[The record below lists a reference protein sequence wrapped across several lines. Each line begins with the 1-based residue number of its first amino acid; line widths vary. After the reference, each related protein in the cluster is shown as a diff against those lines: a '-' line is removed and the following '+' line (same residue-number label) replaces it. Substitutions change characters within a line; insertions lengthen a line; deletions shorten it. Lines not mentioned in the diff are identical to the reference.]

1 MTGRIL
7 TAAVAAVFFLS
18 ACAALPATKRD
29 PRDPFERANRS
40 VYRFNTAADHA
51 IFRPAARLWK
61 AAAPRPV
68 RTGLG
73 NFIGNLEYPVTIA
86 NDLLQGKFTDGGH
99 DFTRLVV
106 NSVFGLGFFDPAT
119 RVGLERHDEDFGQ
132 TLGKWGVPAGAFLMV
147 PLFGPST
154 VRDAPARLVDEYSN
168 GRHYLQDSELRWGL
182 WTVDKLELRASLLDA
197 DAVLER
203 TFDPYAFVRNAWLQR
218 REFQVRDGDL
228 PVDAADTGA
237 DAPFN

>member
-1 MTGRIL
+1 M
-7 TAAVAAVFFLS
+7 AAVFFL
-18 ACAALPATKRD
+18 AGCAALPPTKRD
-29 PRDPFERANRS
+29 PRDPFERANRG
-40 VYRFNTAADHA
+40 VYRFNVAADHA
-51 IFRPAARLWK
+51 IFRPAARVWK
-61 AAAPRPV
+61 AATPRLV
-68 RTGLG
+68 RTGLA
-73 NFIGNLEYPVTIA
+73 NFIGNLEYPLTIA

-132 TLGKWGVPAGAFLMV
+132 TLGKWGVPAGPYLVV
-147 PLFGPST
+147 PLLGPSS
-154 VRDAPARLVDEYSN
+154 VRDAPAKLVDEYSS

-182 WTVDKLELRASLLDA
+182 WTVDKLELRANLLDA

-203 TFDPYAFVRNAWLQR
+203 TFDPYTFVRNAWLQR

-228 PVDAADTGA
+228 PVDAADTGE